1 MPQPIQIDEFL
12 LDPQNECLWRGEES
26 IPLRPKAYAL
36 LRHLV
41 DHPGRILTKGEL
53 LDAVWGDAIVGDAVL
68 KVCVRELRKALGDTS
83 SDSRFIETVHRRGYR
98 WRGPS
103 APKNQTP
110 QIQAGPR
117 LLGARPAA
125 QPILFGRNAER
136 TRLQEDFARAQS
148 GVRQIVFISGE
159 PGIGKTALCA
169 AFLASLE
176 EQGETWVAKG
186 QCAEHFGTGEAYLPV
201 LEALTALARGPVGAE
216 LKPILR
222 SLAPTWL
229 AQLPALLPDEGER
242 RDLERELFGATQGRM
257 LREMSDAL
265 EALSTQRT
273 IVLLFEDLHWADPST
288 ADLLGAIARRT
299 SPARL
304 MILGTLRPVD
314 LIVHGHPLRR
324 ILRDLEARGSS
335 HELRLSRLEAA
346 DSSNLVARLLGGPAP
361 EPELSEWIH
370 RQTSGNPL
378 FALNLLDS
386 LRKRSQVVREAD
398 RWVIAGELDSK
409 HVPEGV
415 LSLLEEMI
423 ERRDPEECRTLEA
436 ASIAG
441 VEFSSGAV
449 AAILELDQAIV
460 EDRCTELVNS
470 SHLLEALGSAEFP
483 DGTPIERYRFTHAFY
498 VAALQRRI
506 PATRRRRYHERN
518 AERGVSAYGP
528 KVGHVAA
535 ELADQFERAD
545 QHERAVALYL
555 VAADECA
562 RRFAMREAEQH
573 LERALA
579 APSSS
584 DAGLDSRISTL
595 ERLGLLRRARGDFA
609 ASAEAFANMAEVAR
623 GAHRVENFV
632 NAKLYEA
639 SVSSWLGR
647 RACLDSMAA
656 AQKASESLPEGLLRI
671 HTRGAGAYW
680 HLLWQGRREED
691 AQACEAARDG
701 AQQAGDPSTLTFHTV
716 RASWFYWLGGKPT
729 QAVESARV
737 GAALC
742 VEQGDWFD
750 YLLAR
755 FFLSWTLLHAGTWS
769 ELRRVLDDSRSLA
782 QRNGHTSW
790 IVLFELME
798 AWLHMEA
805 RSFEVAYQH
814 VLNAEERAVG
824 LDNPFIAFFARTIG
838 GFARQGVGDTQGAQA
853 DFEAVLGSDAGEVL
867 MGWVLAMIAGSGLA
881 RLHLGAG
888 RLDEAHR
895 EASRTLEVAESAG
908 ERTAAAVAR
917 RTLAEVA
924 FRQTKKDVAKR
935 EITRALAHL
944 EGDPTPLA
952 AWRVHLT
959 AAEIFGTSK
968 PQLAEQHRT
977 RARQTA
983 ESIAASLADGDP
995 LRESLLS
1002 NPDFDPSAAS

>member
-1 MPQPIQIDEFL
+1 MQQPIPIDEFL
-12 LDPQNECLWRGEES
+12 LDPQNECLWRGDES

-41 DHPGRILTKGEL
+41 DHPGRILTKEEL

-103 APKNQTP
+103 APKQHVSKIEAVSP
-110 QIQAGPR
+110 P
-117 LLGARPAA
+117 LVS
-125 QPILFGRNAER
+125 QPGEQPGLFGRETELA
-136 TRLQEDFARAQS
+136 RLHEDFARAES
-148 GVRQIVFISGE
+148 GVRQILFVSGE

-169 AFLASLE
+169 AFLSSLRTQSE
-176 EQGETWVAKG
+176 AWIAKG
-186 QCAEHFGTGEAYLPV
+186 QCAEHFGTGEAYLPI
-201 LEALTALARGPVGAE
+201 LEALTILARGPAGAE
-216 LKPILR
+216 LKAVFR

-229 AQLPALLPDEGER
+229 AQLPVLLPGDGER

-265 EALSTQRT
+265 EALSIQRT
-273 IVLLFEDLHWADPST
+273 IVLWFEDLHWADPST
-288 ADLLGAIARRT
+288 TDLLGAIARRT

-324 ILRDLEARGSS
+324 IVRDLETRGLS
-335 HELRLSRLEAA
+335 HELCLPRLEFA
-346 DSSNLVARLLGGPAP
+346 DSSDLVAQLLGGPAP
-361 EPELSEWIH
+361 EPELSKWIH

-378 FALNLLDS
+378 FTLNLLDS
-386 LRKRSQVVREAD
+386 LRKSSHIVRESNH
-398 RWVIAGELDSK
+398 WVIAGELDDE

-415 LSLLEEMI
+415 LHLLEEMI
-423 ERRDPEECRTLEA
+423 ERRDPEECQTLEA

-449 AAILELDQAIV
+449 AAILELDQALV
-460 EDRCTELVNS
+460 EERCSELVSS

-518 AERGVSAYGP
+518 AERGVSAYGNE
-528 KVGHVAA
+528 VGHVAA

-573 LERALA
+573 LERALSFE
-579 APSSS
+579 SSPE
-584 DAGLDSRISTL
+584 SRVSTL

-609 ASAEAFANMAEVAR
+609 GSAEAFSSMAEAAQAAQR
-623 GAHRVENFV
+623 AEAFV
-632 NAKLYEA
+632 NAKLFEA
-639 SVSSWLGR
+639 SVSSWLSR
-647 RACLDSMAA
+647 KACLDSMAA
-656 AQKASESLPEGLLRI
+656 AEKASRSLPEGLLRV
-671 HTRGAGAYW
+671 HTRGAGGYW

-691 AQACEAARDG
+691 ARACEAARDA
-701 AQQAGDPSTLTFHTV
+701 AQLAGDPASLAFHTV
-716 RASWFYWLGGKPT
+716 RTSWFYWLGGQPT
-729 QAVESARV
+729 QAVESARE

-755 FFLSWTLLHAGTWS
+755 FFLSWTLLHAGAWG
-769 ELRRVLDDSRSLA
+769 ELRRVLDDSRALA

-805 RSFEVAYQH
+805 RSFDKAYQH
-814 VLNAEERAVG
+814 VLSAEERADG
-824 LDNPFIAFFARTIG
+824 LDNPFIIFFARTIG
-838 GFARQGVGDTQGAQA
+838 GFARQGVGDSQGAKA
-853 DFEAVLGSDAGEVL
+853 DFDAVLEADAGEVL
-867 MGWVLAMIAGSGLA
+867 MGWILAMIAGSGLA
-881 RLHLGAG
+881 RLHLDAG
-888 RLDEAHR
+888 RLDEASQ
-895 EASRTLEVAESAG
+895 EASRTMEVAEAAG

-924 FRQTKKDVAKR
+924 FKQKNPEAADR
-935 EITRALAHL
+935 EIARALAHL

-959 AAEIFGTSK
+959 AAEILGASK
-968 PQLAEQHRT
+968 PKLAEQHLA

-983 ESIAASLADGDP
+983 ESIAASLPDGDP
-995 LRESLLS
+995 LRETLLT
-1002 NPDFDPSAAS
+1002 NPSFGPPASS